1 MGDTINGMCS
11 DAPRAKKCKCGKTP
25 TIFDMESGCQ
35 IYCTNHATVAAAN
48 YRSAVNEWNSLRS
61 VEGGE
66 DAGVHSARNQ

>member
-1 MGDTINGMCS
+1 MSDSVNGMCS
-11 DAPRAKKCKCGKTP
+11 DAPRAKKCKCGKSP
-25 TIFDMESGCQ
+25 TIFDMESGCL
-35 IYCTNHATVAAAN
+35 IYCTNHADVAAEN